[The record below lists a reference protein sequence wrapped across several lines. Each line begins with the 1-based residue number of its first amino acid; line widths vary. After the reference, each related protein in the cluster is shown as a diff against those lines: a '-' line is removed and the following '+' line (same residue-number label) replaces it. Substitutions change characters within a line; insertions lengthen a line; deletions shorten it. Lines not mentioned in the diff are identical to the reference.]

1 MIAKAKSKARTP
13 LASAPYI
20 PAQTRRLRLE
30 VRKRTRSLG
39 RGFTAHLIN
48 CLDVAH
54 GINSAVGIAL
64 EILNHLQD
72 ASTAKAFERFGIGML
87 MPNLGQ
93 MQRVPEGVLHLL
105 GHGH

>member
-30 VRKRTRSLG
+30 VRQRTRSLG

-48 CLDVAH
+48 SNLPEVPAGAGGNPC
-54 GINSAVGIAL
+54 GGGSANTLWIPAC
-64 EILNHLQD
+64 
-72 ASTAKAFERFGIGML
+72 AGMTGFL
-87 MPNLGQ
+87 VMAA
-93 MQRVPEGVLHLL
+93 
-105 GHGH
+105 